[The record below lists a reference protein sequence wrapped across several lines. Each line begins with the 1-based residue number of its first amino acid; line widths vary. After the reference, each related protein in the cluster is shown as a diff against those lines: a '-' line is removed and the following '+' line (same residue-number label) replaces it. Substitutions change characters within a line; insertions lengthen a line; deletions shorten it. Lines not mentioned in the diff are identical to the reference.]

1 MHLVINSSNHYP
13 LIDNDIS
20 QVFTTFILEPL
31 KLSAPTSLMQNANTD
46 ATLVCHANKPFDDC
60 LWTTPYGK
68 TYSFKPNKPSV
79 SHENGRLAYFGFAD
93 TDCGVIVHNVQ
104 ARDNGGWLCQLHSHG
119 GGGIFQNA
127 TDIVP
132 LFAGKPT
139 NFHFEYMGIASINIF

>member
-1 MHLVINSSNHYP
+1 
-13 LIDNDIS
+13 
-20 QVFTTFILEPL
+20 
-31 KLSAPTSLMQNANTD
+31 MQNANTD

-68 TYSFKPNKPSV
+68 TYSFKPNDPSV

-104 ARDNGGWLCQLHSHG
+104 PRDNGGWLCQLHSHNG
-119 GGGIFQNA
+119 GNIFQNA

-132 LFAGKPT
+132 LFAGGLRIR
-139 NFHFEYMGIASINIF
+139 YLQNIPQSFFLILLFFFA

>member
-1 MHLVINSSNHYP
+1 MHNLQAIIIALMFQTLELQLW
-13 LIDNDIS
+13 LIIS
-20 QVFTTFILEPL
+20 FKSTAPL

-68 TYSFKPNKPSV
+68 TYSFKPNDPRGS

-104 ARDNGGWLCQLHSHG
+104 ARDNGGWLCQLHSHNG
-119 GGGIFQNA
+119 GDIFQNA

-132 LFAGKPT
+132 LFAGKLK
-139 NFHFEYMGIASINIF
+139 Y

>member
-1 MHLVINSSNHYP
+1 MYIYNTSDTKNPNSNLSP
-13 LIDNDIS
+13 L
-20 QVFTTFILEPL
+20 FIIEPL

-68 TYSFKPNKPSV
+68 TYSFKPNDPSV

-104 ARDNGGWLCQLHSHG
+104 ARDNGGWLCQLHSHN

-132 LFAGKPT
+132 LFAGE
-139 NFHFEYMGIASINIF
+139 FFLVINIFILLFCII

>member
-1 MHLVINSSNHYP
+1 MHFVINSLNHYP

-20 QVFTTFILEPL
+20 QVFTIFILEPL

-132 LFAGKPT
+132 LFAGKPID
-139 NFHFEYMGIASINIF
+139 FHFEYMGYKNVIQY

>member
-1 MHLVINSSNHYP
+1 M
-13 LIDNDIS
+13 IDNDIS
-20 QVFTTFILEPL
+20 QVFTIFFLEPL

-132 LFAGKPT
+132 LFAGK
-139 NFHFEYMGIASINIF
+139 YINYNITVNI